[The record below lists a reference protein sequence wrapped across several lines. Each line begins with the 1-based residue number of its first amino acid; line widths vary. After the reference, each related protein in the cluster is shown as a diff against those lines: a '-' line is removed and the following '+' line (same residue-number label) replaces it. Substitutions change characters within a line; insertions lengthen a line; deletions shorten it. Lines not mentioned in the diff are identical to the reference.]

1 MRIIKVCFENGYV
14 GCNQEECYILGN
26 VSDDQVDH
34 LLYSDFD
41 GYCEDYAYVAD
52 GYPWESLDD
61 GDFADEEEMEQ
72 SRSRYYEDCS
82 WEWEEITIDELKEWC
97 AMHYDEYESHFAD
110 RIAAQLALE
119 AEEKNQQ

>member
-1 MRIIKVCFENGYV
+1 MRIIKVYFENGYV

-41 GYCEDYAYVAD
+41 EYREDYAYVAD

-61 GDFADEEEMEQ
+61 GDFADEDEMIQ
-72 SRSRYYEDCS
+72 SREDYYENCS

-97 AMHYDEYESHFAD
+97 ADHYNEYESHFAK
-110 RIAAQLALE
+110 RIAEQLKLE
-119 AEEKNQQ
+119 AEENKQ